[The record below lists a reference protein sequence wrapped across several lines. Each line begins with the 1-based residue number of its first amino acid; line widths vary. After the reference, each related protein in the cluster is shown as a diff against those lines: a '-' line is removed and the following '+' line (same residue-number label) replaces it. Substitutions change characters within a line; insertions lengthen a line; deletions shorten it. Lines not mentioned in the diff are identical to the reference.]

1 MKNSEKYKKMELL
14 LSLLTKFFIYAIF
27 LFSLN
32 NIIGK
37 SGYWAIGHI
46 CFFCIGALVTGILSV
61 TLHFSGS
68 FIYLSFIIAPIIS
81 AIISLLLS
89 LGTSRLKGDFFI
101 FISISIAVLC
111 NVANEYIAGPSG
123 FSGIKRPAGMTSD
136 LSILIVS
143 ISFFVLASIY
153 IKSFSRHPL
162 NRIYSLARKSEKSAM
177 SFGINVLKN
186 NVKLFILGSVLAS
199 ISGILFA
206 FYSTGTDPQRFNLNE
221 AIILF
226 ALAII
231 GGIDSIKGSI
241 IAAAFYILI
250 IYMLDSL
257 FSGVSDIFSSKMAS
271 LVFGL
276 ILILAIKYKP
286 DGLFG
291 KRKI

>member
-1 MKNSEKYKKMELL
+1 MELL
-14 LSLLTKFFIYAIF
+14 LSLLTKFFIYSIF

-61 TLHFSGS
+61 IYNFSGGL
-68 FIYLSFIIAPIIS
+68 IYLTFIIAPIIS

-89 LGTSRLKGDFFI
+89 LSTNRLKGDFFI

-111 NVANEYIAGPSG
+111 NLANEYVAGPSG
-123 FSGIKRPAGMTSD
+123 FSGIKRPTGLTND
-136 LSILIVS
+136 LSILLVS
-143 ISFFVLASIY
+143 IAFFILAAIY
-153 IKSFSRHPL
+153 IKSFNRHPL
-162 NRIYSLARKSEKSAM
+162 NRIYSISRTSEKSAM
-177 SFGINVLKN
+177 SFGINVLNN

-199 ISGILFA
+199 VSGILFA
-206 FYSTGTDPQRFNLNE
+206 FYSTGTDPQRFSLNE

-231 GGIDSIKGSI
+231 GGIDSIRGSVV
-241 IAAAFYILI
+241 AAAFYVLV

-257 FSGVSDIFSSKMAS
+257 FTGVSDIYASKIAT

-276 ILILAIKYKP
+276 LLIFAIRFYP
-286 DGLFG
+286 YGFFG

>member
-1 MKNSEKYKKMELL
+1 
-14 LSLLTKFFIYAIF
+14 
-27 LFSLN
+27 
-32 NIIGK
+32 
-37 SGYWAIGHI
+37 
-46 CFFCIGALVTGILSV
+46 
-61 TLHFSGS
+61 
-68 FIYLSFIIAPIIS
+68 
-81 AIISLLLS
+81 
-89 LGTSRLKGDFFI
+89 
-101 FISISIAVLC
+101 
-111 NVANEYIAGPSG
+111 VANEYIAGPSG
-123 FSGIKRPAGMTSD
+123 FSGITRPAGMTSD
-136 LSILIVS
+136 LSVLIVS
-143 ISFFVLASIY
+143 AAFFAMTAIY

-162 NRIYSLARKSEKSAM
+162 NKIYSLIRTSEKSAM

-186 NVKLFILGSVLAS
+186 NVKLFTLGSITAC

-241 IAAAFYILI
+241 IAAVFFVLV

-257 FSGVSDIFSSKMAS
+257 FSGVSDIYASKIAS
-271 LVFGL
+271 MVFGL

-286 DGLFG
+286 NGLFG

>member
-1 MKNSEKYKKMELL
+1 MELI
-14 LSLLTKFFIYAIF
+14 LSLITKFFIYSIF

-32 NIIGK
+32 NVIGK

-61 TLHFSGS
+61 IYHFSES
-68 FIYLSFIIAPIIS
+68 LIYLTFIIAPLIS

-89 LGTSRLKGDFFI
+89 LSTARLKGDFFI
-101 FISISIAVLC
+101 FISISIAILC

-123 FSGIKRPAGMTSD
+123 FSGIKRPIGLTSD
-136 LSILIVS
+136 ISILFVS
-143 ISFFVLASIY
+143 VAFFILAAIY
-153 IKSFSRHPL
+153 IMSFSRHPL
-162 NRIYSLARKSEKSAM
+162 NRIYSLTRTSEKSAM

-186 NVKLFILGSVLAS
+186 NIKIFILGSILAS

-231 GGIDSIKGSI
+231 GGIDSLRGSI
-241 IAAAFYILI
+241 IAAAFYVLV

-257 FSGVSDIFSSKMAS
+257 FSGVSDIYASKIAS

-286 DGLFG
+286 NGLFG
-291 KRKI
+291 KRKIL

>member
-1 MKNSEKYKKMELL
+1 LELI
-14 LSLLTKFFIYAIF
+14 LSLVTKLFIYSIF

-46 CFFCIGALVTGILSV
+46 CFFCTGALVTGILSV
-61 TLHFSGS
+61 ILHFSGKL
-68 FIYLSFIIAPIIS
+68 IYFTFIIAPVIS

-89 LGTSRLKGDFFI
+89 LSTSRLKGDFFI
-101 FISISIAVLC
+101 FISICIAVLC
-111 NVANEYIAGPSG
+111 NLANEYIAGPSG
-123 FSGIKRPAGMTSD
+123 FSRIKRPIGLTSD
-136 LSILIVS
+136 LSILFVS
-143 ISFFVLASIY
+143 IAFFILAVIY
-153 IKSFSRHPL
+153 IKGFSNHPL
-162 NRIYSLARKSEKSAM
+162 NRIFSLTRTSEKSAM
-177 SFGINVLKN
+177 SFGINVLNN
-186 NVKLFILGSVLAS
+186 NVKLFIMGSMLAS
-199 ISGILFA
+199 VSGILFA

-241 IAAAFYILI
+241 IAAAFYVLV

-257 FSGVSDIFSSKMAS
+257 FTGVSDIYASKIAT

-276 ILILAIKYKP
+276 LLILAIRYYP
-286 DGLFG
+286 SGLFG